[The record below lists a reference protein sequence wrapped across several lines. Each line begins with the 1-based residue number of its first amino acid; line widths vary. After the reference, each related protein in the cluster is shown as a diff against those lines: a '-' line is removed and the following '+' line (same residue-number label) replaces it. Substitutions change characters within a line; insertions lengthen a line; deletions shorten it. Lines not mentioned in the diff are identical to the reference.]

1 MSEQREQRVL
11 GALERTRRRP
21 PKFEAPRI
29 DMSHGAGGKATH
41 RLIEGLLLP
50 ALDNPALAPLADAAL
65 LPCGGLRLALTTDA
79 FVVRPLAFP
88 GGSIGELAVNGTVN
102 DLAVSGATPL
112 ALSAALII
120 EEGLETEI
128 LAHEIEAMAAAA
140 RNAGVSIATGD
151 TKVVERG
158 KADGLYI
165 TTTGVGVADPEL
177 TLSSVSVRPGD
188 KILCSGTLG

>member
-1 MSEQREQRVL
+1 MSKQRQQ
-11 GALERTRRRP
+11 ARP
-21 PKFEAPRI
+21 RPRFSAPRI

-41 RLIEGLLLP
+41 KLIEGLIVP
-50 ALDNPALAPLADAAL
+50 TFDNPTLAPLSDAAT
-65 LPCGGLRLALTTDA
+65 LPFGDAKLALTTDS
-79 FVVRPLAFP
+79 FVVRPLSFP

-112 ALSAALII
+112 ALSAALIV
-120 EEGLETEI
+120 EEGLETEV

-151 TKVVERG
+151 TKAVERG

-165 TTTGVGVADPEL
+165 TTTGV
-177 TLSSVSVRPGD
+177 
-188 KILCSGTLG
+188 

>member
-1 MSEQREQRVL
+1 M
-11 GALERTRRRP
+11 
-21 PKFEAPRI
+21 
-29 DMSHGAGGKATH
+29 
-41 RLIEGLLLP
+41 
-50 ALDNPALAPLADAAL
+50 
-65 LPCGGLRLALTTDA
+65 
-79 FVVRPLAFP
+79 RPLVFP

-112 ALSAALII
+112 ALSAALIV
-120 EEGLETEI
+120 EEGLETEA
-128 LAHEIEAMAAAA
+128 LTHEIEAMAAAA

-177 TLSSVSVRPGD
+177 TLSSASVRPGD
-188 KILCSGTLG
+188 KILCSGTLGDHGAAILIARETSSSKPKSSPTPGPSHRLPRLSKTQPDRACASCGTPRAVASGQC